1 MVAINRI
8 ILIGSLLIH
17 VQPLI
22 YNYWLVDIT
31 TIQGSLGLTL
41 ARALMFLTY
50 PLCGWITE
58 MFSQHKLIIKY
69 SFIMSLIGSLFQLT
83 SGLLLMFF
91 IDGGIAALI
100 AAILAIFMNL
110 GGLAMFEANAIQFG
124 MDQMLDASSDQL
136 SSFIHWYFW
145 CSHVGQ
151 LLVYYG
157 CVMAIAYIRDCKIH
171 LVANYSQQFNF
182 HFGLSLVLLS
192 ILQTIATIIGL
203 IASNCIKQHHQSS
216 RNPIKLIYKVLKYSY
231 QHKYPERRSAFT
243 YWENDIPSRI
253 DLGKDK
259 YGGPFTYEQVEDV
272 KTLLRLSLLILS
284 TFGFHL
290 LGEGY
295 SLTYHIMNTYG
306 CPSALPFYT
315 VIANPTQFT
324 LIVVLIGIPVV
335 QVVKKYFS
343 FFHSHSL
350 TKLWFGLLLS
360 VAIEALHPL
369 YALLLEKNAFHCFKP
384 GLNNGYNRTLFKKCF
399 LANINTV
406 TNKTCSHFCHDPT
419 ISTDQYKIYLAM
431 IPLILYG
438 LSYLLIFMT
447 TLEFISAQ
455 SPNSMKGLLIGILY
469 STQSIR
475 CLVADILDKNSAR
488 LDTDP
493 WTIYHGIKGVVIIFS
508 LLLYSLLY
516 KRYHYRE
523 RNETINE
530 QYMIE
535 QQYEEELRKNNEIE
549 SEDSSMEY

>member
-1 MVAINRI
+1 MVALNRI

-41 ARALMFLTY
+41 ARALMFLMY
-50 PLCGWITE
+50 PLCGWIAE
-58 MFSQHKLIIKY
+58 IFSLHKLMIKC
-69 SFIMSLIGSLFQLT
+69 SFVMSLIGSLFQLT
-83 SGLLLMFF
+83 SALLLIFS
-91 IDGGIAALI
+91 IDEALI
-100 AAILAIFMNL
+100 VAVLAIFMNL

-151 LLVYYG
+151 LIVYYG
-157 CVMAIAYIRDCKIH
+157 CVMAIAYIRDCRIH
-171 LVANYSQQFNF
+171 LDANYSQQFNF

-192 ILQTIATIIGL
+192 ILQTIAIIVGL
-203 IASNCIKQHHQSS
+203 IASNCIKQHHRSS

-243 YWENDIPSRI
+243 YWENDMPSRI

-284 TFGFHL
+284 TFGFQI

-295 SLTYHIMNTYG
+295 SLTYHIMNTYR
-306 CPSALPFYT
+306 CPSAIPFYT

-324 LIVVLIGIPVV
+324 LIVVLIGISVV

-369 YALLLEKNAFHCFKP
+369 YALLLEKNAFHCFIKP

-399 LANINTV
+399 LANINAV

-493 WTIYHGIKGVVIIFS
+493 WTIYHGIKGVVIILS

-535 QQYEEELRKNNEIE
+535 QQYEEELMRNNEIE
-549 SEDSSMEY
+549 SEDSASIEY

>member
-17 VQPLI
+17 VQLLI
-22 YNYWLVDIT
+22 YNYWFVDIT
-31 TIQGSLGLTL
+31 PIRVSYSLTL

-58 MFSQHKLIIKY
+58 IFSQHKLMIKC
-69 SFIMSLIGSLFQLT
+69 SFVMSLIGSLFQLI
-83 SGLLLMFF
+83 SGLLLMFS
-91 IDGGIAALI
+91 IDESLI
-100 AAILAIFMNL
+100 AAVLAIFMNL

-157 CVMAIAYIRDCKIH
+157 FVIAIAYIRDCKIH
-171 LVANYSQQFNF
+171 LDANYSQQFNF
-182 HFGLSLVLLS
+182 YAGLSYVLLS
-192 ILQTIATIIGL
+192 ILQTIATIVGL
-203 IASNCIKQHHQSS
+203 IASNCIKQHHRSS

-284 TFGFHL
+284 TFGFHI

-306 CPSALPFYT
+306 CPSAIPFYT

-369 YALLLEKNAFHCFKP
+369 YALLLEKKAFHCHEA
-384 GLNNGYNRTLFKKCF
+384 GIYSGYNRTLLQKCF

-406 TNKTCSHFCHDPT
+406 TNKTCSHFCNDPT

-475 CLVADILDKNSAR
+475 CLVADILDKKSAR
-488 LDTDP
+488 LDTDL
-493 WTIYHGIKGVVIIFS
+493 WTIYHGIKGVVIILS

-535 QQYEEELRKNNEIE
+535 QQYEEELRRNIEIE
-549 SEDSSMEY
+549 SEDSSIEY

>member
-1 MVAINRI
+1 
-8 ILIGSLLIH
+8 
-17 VQPLI
+17 
-22 YNYWLVDIT
+22 
-31 TIQGSLGLTL
+31 
-41 ARALMFLTY
+41 MFLMY

-58 MFSQHKLIIKY
+58 IFSQHKLMIKC
-69 SFIMSLIGSLFQLT
+69 SFVMSLIGSLFQLI
-83 SGLLLMFF
+83 SGLLLMFS
-91 IDGGIAALI
+91 IDAALI
-100 AAILAIFMNL
+100 PSVLAIFMNL

-151 LLVYYG
+151 LIVYYG
-157 CVMAIAYIRDCKIH
+157 CVIAIAYLRDCKIH
-171 LVANYSQQFNF
+171 LDANYSQKINF
-182 HFGLSLVLLS
+182 HFGLFLVLLS
-192 ILQTIATIIGL
+192 ILQTIATLFGL
-203 IASNCIKQHHQSS
+203 IASNCIKQHHRSS
-216 RNPIKLIYKVLKYSY
+216 RNPIKHKVLKYSY
-231 QHKYPERRSAFT
+231 KHKYPERRSAFT

-284 TFGFHL
+284 TFGFHI

-295 SLTYHIMNTYG
+295 SLTYHIMNTYE

-360 VAIEALHPL
+360 AAIEALHPL
-369 YALLLEKNAFHCFKP
+369 YALLLEKKAFHCHEA
-384 GLNNGYNRTLFKKCF
+384 GIYSGYNRTLLQKCF
-399 LANINTV
+399 IANINTV

-447 TLEFISAQ
+447 ITLEFISAQ

-475 CLVADILDKNSAR
+475 CLVADILDKKSAR
-488 LDTDP
+488 LDTDL
-493 WTIYHGIKGVVIIFS
+493 WTIYHGIKGVGIILS
-508 LLLYSLLY
+508 LLLYSLLH
-516 KRYHYRE
+516 KCYHYRE
-523 RNETINE
+523 RNEIINE

-535 QQYEEELRKNNEIE
+535 QQYEEELRRNNEIE
-549 SEDSSMEY
+549 SIEMKHND